1 MLGSGDVV
9 ASWTADR
16 FDMFRALGGRRTEA
30 QIRALSWTGDVD
42 RIVPLVSRY
51 GLPGTDL
58 IET

>member
-16 FDMFRALGGRRTEA
+16 FDMF
-30 QIRALSWTGDVD
+30 RALSWTGDVD